1 VIARKRAEP
10 ADPPHKRAIGYI
22 RVSAVGGR
30 AGPEYHTLDIQRA
43 SIERVCRDRGFE
55 LTDMLTDE
63 NRSGKSRKRPHF
75 QEAMQRTLAGEA
87 DAIAVWKVSRF
98 SRNWAEAA
106 ADTEL
111 LLENRKDLISG
122 EEGFDTTT
130 TGGRALLR
138 MLFVLATWE
147 HEVLGEGWE
156 VVKAKAVR
164 DRGSHLGNAPLGYT
178 SGRGGVLIRDQET
191 APIVIELFERRAHG
205 ATWSQ
210 LADYLDHVHRGRRLN
225 RRDRRDVERIITSRT
240 YLGET
245 RWRDQVNE
253 GAHEPLVSKELW
265 RTANSVAVDSD
276 SRPVR
281 RSQTRQFP
289 LSGWLRCSGC
299 GGPMGG
305 SVDRDRQGRPL
316 PNYKCSR
323 RRGGCGKP
331 QNISAPAAEAWAMA
345 EADTLFTAAVWSADP
360 GVASALTSAL
370 SELAEI
376 ETAIQELRSIRA
388 KRELGQDWVPTMAAI
403 RHEREA
409 AESKVISERRR
420 AGLPVLRKPW
430 TELDEQDRW
439 AALRRRA
446 PHGAVVGPAR
456 RGRPPAERLGFIV
469 EDEEA
474 DTVTY

>member
-1 VIARKRAEP
+1 VTPRKRAEP
-10 ADPPHKRAIGYI
+10 ADPPRKRAIGYI

-43 SIERVCRDRGFE
+43 SIERVCRERGFE
-55 LTDMLTDE
+55 LTDVLTDE
-63 NRSGKSRKRPHF
+63 NRSGKGRRRPRF
-75 QEAMQRTLAGEA
+75 QEAMQRTLAGDA

-98 SRNWAEAA
+98 SRNWADAA

-111 LLENRKDLISG
+111 LLENSKDLISG

-164 DRGSHLGNAPLGYT
+164 DRGSHLGNAPLGYS
-178 SGRGGVLIRDQET
+178 SGRGGVLIPNPET
-191 APIVIELFERRAHG
+191 APIVVELFERRSHG

-210 LADYLDHVHRGRRLN
+210 LAQYLDEVRPRPLN
-225 RRDRRDVERIITSRT
+225 RRDRKDVERIITSRT

-245 RWRDQVNE
+245 RWRDEVHE
-253 GAHEPLVSKELW
+253 GAHKPLVSEELW
-265 RTANSVAVDSD
+265 RAANSVAVDSD
-276 SRPVR
+276 RR
-281 RSQTRQFP
+281 RSRRSLAREFP
-289 LSGWLRCSGC
+289 LSGWLRCSAC
-299 GGPMGG
+299 SGPMGG

-331 QNISAPAAEAWAMA
+331 QSISAPAAESWAMA
-345 EADTLFTAAVWSADP
+345 EADALFSRAVWGADP
-360 GVASALTSAL
+360 SEPSGLTSAL
-370 SELAEI
+370 AELGEI
-376 ETAIQELRSIRA
+376 ETAIQELRSVQA
-388 KRELGQDWVPTMAAI
+388 KRELAEDWVPTMAAM
-403 RHEREA
+403 RREREA
-409 AESKVISERRR
+409 AERKIVTERRR
-420 AGLPVLRKPW
+420 AGVPVLRKPW
-430 TELDEQDRW
+430 AELDEQDRW

-456 RGRPPAERLGFIV
+456 RGGRPAHRLRFII
-469 EDEEA
+469 EHDEA
-474 DTVTY
+474 DTVAN